1 MDPQFILTIIAIIS
15 AAGFL
20 FDNLLEYLNL
30 RHMRPEVPPSVADYY
45 DAEKYRKS
53 LAYHRETTRFSFLT
67 GSLSFA
73 VGITLL
79 LGGGYGWI
87 DGQLRE
93 ITQDSLYLPLLFF
106 AVLGLAA
113 DILSLPFQLYS
124 VFVIEEKYGFNRT
137 TRKTFVTD
145 KLKGYL
151 LAAVIGIPLFWAFT
165 AIIETWAA
173 QFWVWF
179 GLIAAAF
186 ILLVNLFYTSLILPL
201 FNKLTPLPEGELLSA
216 IESFG
221 RKAGFPV
228 RQVLVMDGSKRTSK
242 ANAFFTG
249 LGRQKKV
256 VLFDTLIAKHSTDEL
271 VSVLAHEVGHY
282 KKKHI
287 VWGYVLSVIQ
297 VFFTLWVLSM
307 FVFSPGMSLAMGG
320 STYAIHLN
328 LLAFGILYSPV
339 SAVTGLVMTLLSRK
353 NEFEADAYA
362 KKAHSAK
369 SLASAL
375 KKLSVD
381 NLSNLFPH
389 PWYVF
394 FNYSHPPLLQRLAR
408 LEQTP

>member
-1 MDPQFILTIIAIIS
+1 MDSQLILTIIVIIS

-30 RHMRPEVPPSVADYY
+30 RHMRPDVPPSVADFY

-73 VGITLL
+73 AGITLL
-79 LGGGYGWI
+79 LTGGYGWL
-87 DGQLRE
+87 DALLRE
-93 ITQDSLYLPLLFF
+93 ITQNSLFLPLLFF
-106 AVLGLAA
+106 AVLALAA
-113 DILSLPFQLYS
+113 DMLSLPFQMYS
-124 VFVIEEKYGFNRT
+124 VFVIEAKYGFNRT
-137 TRKTFVTD
+137 TLRTFLTD

-151 LAAVIGIPLFWAFT
+151 LALVIGTPLFWAFT
-165 AIIETWAA
+165 EIIESWGSG
-173 QFWVWF
+173 FWIGF

-201 FNKLTPLPEGELLSA
+201 FNKLAPLPEGELLSA
-216 IESFG
+216 IESFS

-256 VLFDTLIAKHSTDEL
+256 VLFDTLIAKHSTPEL

-287 VWGYVLSVIQ
+287 VWGYALSVIQ
-297 VFFTLWVLSM
+297 VFFALWVLSLL
-307 FVFSPGMSLAMGG
+307 VFSPGLSQAMGG

-328 LLAFGILYSPV
+328 LLSFGILYSPV
-339 SAVTGLVMTLLSRK
+339 SAVTGLVMTLVSRK

-362 KKAHSAK
+362 KMTHSGRA
-369 SLASAL
+369 LAAAL

-394 FNYSHPPLLQRLAR
+394 FTYSHPPLLQRLAR
-408 LEQTP
+408 LEQSP

>member
-1 MDPQFILTIIAIIS
+1 MDPQLILTIIVIIS

-30 RHMRPEVPPSVADYY
+30 RHMRPDVPPSVADFY

-53 LAYHRETTRFSFLT
+53 LAYHREATRFSFLT

-73 VGITLL
+73 AGITLL
-79 LGGGYGWI
+79 LTGGYGWL

-93 ITQDSLYLPLLFF
+93 ITQDSFFLPLLFF

-113 DILSLPFQLYS
+113 DILSLPFQIYT

-137 TRKTFVTD
+137 TRKTFFAD

-151 LAAVIGIPLFWAFT
+151 LAVVIGIPLFWAFT
-165 AIIETWAA
+165 EIIELWGSR
-173 QFWVWF
+173 FWIGF
-179 GLIAAAF
+179 GMMAAAF

-216 IESFG
+216 IESFSS
-221 RKAGFPV
+221 KAGFPV

-297 VFFTLWVLSM
+297 AFFTLWVLSLL
-307 FVFSPGMSLAMGG
+307 VFSPELSQAMGG

-362 KKAHSAK
+362 KRMHSGRA
-369 SLASAL
+369 LAAAL

-394 FNYSHPPLLQRLAR
+394 FTYSHPPLLQRLAR